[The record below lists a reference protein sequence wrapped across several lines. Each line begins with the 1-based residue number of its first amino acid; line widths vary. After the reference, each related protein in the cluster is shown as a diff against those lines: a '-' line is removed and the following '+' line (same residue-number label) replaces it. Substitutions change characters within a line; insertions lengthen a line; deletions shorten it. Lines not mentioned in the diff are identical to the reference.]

1 MCEILGIDGTI
12 KSFDEMQQFLL
23 SGMEIIL
30 PQSVFS
36 RFHYSVVAQ
45 NLLHWEW
52 EDGQCFA
59 YKGMKRM
66 GLLDN
71 YQCGVIYRIECWFE
85 TLGVKYE
92 STPVIGSCIMH
103 QTGHCGGDFL
113 FYF

>member
-1 MCEILGIDGTI
+1 
-12 KSFDEMQQFLL
+12 
-23 SGMEIIL
+23 MEIIL

-36 RFHYSVVAQ
+36 KFHYSIAAQ

-52 EDGQCFA
+52 DDGQCFA

-66 GLLDN
+66 GILDN

-85 TLGVKYE
+85 AWGVKYK
-92 STPVIGSCIMH
+92 STPVIDSCIMH
-103 QTGHCGGDFL
+103 QTGHCSGDFQ